1 MLKSTMSDNRILQPS
16 AITIVPSVADVF
28 FDLARNLNDCP
39 TTFTFIRDKVPDP
52 NFRLRGFRIDVV
64 AFRKTDVGI
73 CSVKSTDVI
82 LSRMPD
88 C

>member
-1 MLKSTMSDNRILQPS
+1 MLKSTMSDSRILQPS

-52 NFRLRGFRIDVV
+52 NFRLILNVICEFTQ
-64 AFRKTDVGI
+64 FGI
-73 CSVKSTDVI
+73 EFH
-82 LSRMPD
+82 LFNA
-88 C
+88 